1 MDMRCINFA
10 QALNANNI
18 IFTMPRFLSKMQGEF
33 SLKEVGFEVFIKC
46 YGIEI

>member
-1 MDMRCINFA
+1 
-10 QALNANNI
+10 
-18 IFTMPRFLSKMQGEF
+18 MPRFLSKMQGEF